1 LRELPGHRQMI
12 QRLGLPQS
20 NADLQLLHPPGQG
33 VDDLMLDAERLH
45 PTGSAFLQLLHGEL
59 FHFLLLDRKR
69 RPALQ
74 TEFSIEPRTHGP
86 TADLPPVCRHP
97 LHPRCS

>member
-1 LRELPGHRQMI
+1 LRELPGYRQMI

-20 NADLQLLHPPGQG
+20 DADFQLLHPSGQG
-33 VDDLMLDAERLH
+33 VDDFMLDAQGLH
-45 PTGSAFLQLLHGEL
+45 PTGSAFLQLPMREL

-74 TEFSIEPRTHGP
+74 TEFSLEPSHGF

-97 LHPRCS
+97 LHQRCS

>member
-1 LRELPGHRQMI
+1 MI
-12 QRLGLPQS
+12 QRLGLPQG
-20 NADLQLLHPPGQG
+20 NADFQLLHPPGQG
-33 VDDLMLDAERLH
+33 VDDLTLDAERLH

-74 TEFSIEPRTHGP
+74 TEFSPEPSHGF

-97 LHPRCS
+97 LHQCCS

>member
-1 LRELPGHRQMI
+1 MVQW
-12 QRLGLPQS
+12 LGLPQG
-20 NADLQLLHPPGQG
+20 NADFQLLHPPGEAVG
-33 VDDLMLDAERLH
+33 HFMLDAERLH
-45 PTGSAFLQLLHGEL
+45 PAGSALLQLLHGEL
-59 FHFLLLDRKR
+59 FHFLLFDRQR

-74 TEFSIEPRTHGP
+74 TEFSPEPSHGF